1 MLSAD
6 RIEERRLRA
15 GSAPIDEL
23 LCGGI
28 TTLRCAD
35 SGWLSGLAA
44 EILVRNHEPGRK
56 ALYLH
61 WVDYHKRYWTLDY
74 DRIFRLARR
83 TGADVRAFS
92 LDTYFVRAFSRDNN
106 EVEEN
111 WERLRSF
118 GRFELLILDSISEL
132 YGERQEGSLPM
143 TYSIGR
149 FVQLCIRNDCPGV
162 VLDHSRRIHPYLAHV
177 SSVIIDF
184 EVDAQEVRASL
195 LKHPCL
201 PDSVISI
208 PRDSQYRLGR
218 WL

>member
-6 RIEERRLRA
+6 LIRTRSLRA

-23 LCGGI
+23 LGGGI
-28 TTLRCAD
+28 ITLRCAD
-35 SGWLSGLAA
+35 ASWLSDLAA

-61 WVDYHKRYWTLDY
+61 WVDYHKRFWTLDY

-83 TGADVRAFS
+83 SGADVRSFS

-111 WERLRSF
+111 WRRLFSF
-118 GRFELLILDSISEL
+118 GRFELLILDSVSEL
-132 YGERQEGSLPM
+132 YGERAEGSLPM

-149 FVQLCIRNDCPGV
+149 FVQLCIRNDCTAV
-162 VLDHSRRIHPYLAHV
+162 VLDHSPRIHPYLAHV
-177 SSVIIDF
+177 STVIIDF
-184 EVDAQEVRASL
+184 EVDRDEVRASL
-195 LKHPCL
+195 VKHPCL

-208 PRDSQYRLGR
+208 PRDSQYKLGR